1 MRMIDVSECHS
12 LMCVMGHLVID
23 RCVLRLVGLC
33 VMGLG
38 VVGWRVKCH
47 VIMIDC
53 VKLHLGWNSC

>member
-1 MRMIDVSECHS
+1 MSECHS

-23 RCVLRLVGLC
+23 RCIVRLVGLC

-47 VIMIDC
+47 IMIEC